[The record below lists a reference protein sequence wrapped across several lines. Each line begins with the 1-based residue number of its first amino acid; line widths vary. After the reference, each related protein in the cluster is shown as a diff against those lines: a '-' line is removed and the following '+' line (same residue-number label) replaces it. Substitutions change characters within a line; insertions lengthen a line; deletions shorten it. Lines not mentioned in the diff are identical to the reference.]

1 MFLFQSMPCLHHFL
15 NCLLKEQLPLVIPIL
30 HSYYSLPQITLLE
43 AHMTVRSS
51 AFTSF
56 SYLLAFADSH
66 SSTQYFVTYELFL
79 WNTSCFYLLNLQ
91 SLSQQIPSHITPQ
104 FSQPSKYWVSISTY
118 NMYLSSE
125 GEVENSSFLQNL
137 CKLMLNWYLKH
148 KSKTNKSQ
156 SLQLILQVPHQ

>member
-1 MFLFQSMPCLHHFL
+1 
-15 NCLLKEQLPLVIPIL
+15 
-30 HSYYSLPQITLLE
+30 
-43 AHMTVRSS
+43 MTVRSS

-56 SYLLAFADSH
+56 SYLLSFADSH

-91 SLSQQIPSHITPQ
+91 SLSQHIPSHIIPQ
-104 FSQPSKYWVSISTY
+104 FPQPTKYWVSISTY

-156 SLQLILQVPHQ
+156 SLQLILQVPHQWKASLSSQFSKLTSIPLSNLSPLKLGHQILFAIHL